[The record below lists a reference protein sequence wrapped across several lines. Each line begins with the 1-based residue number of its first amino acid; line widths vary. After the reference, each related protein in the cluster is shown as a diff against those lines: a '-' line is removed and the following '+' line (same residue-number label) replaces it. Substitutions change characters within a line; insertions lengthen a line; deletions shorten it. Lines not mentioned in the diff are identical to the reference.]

1 MNVNRLQSSVYA
13 AMSKPPAEVSC
24 LSSEAMMAY
33 CATRLRDID
42 LGIEAQMAD
51 QITIM
56 NRKKAINTVLTTA
69 RAKGDKPNAEARAKV
84 YDAAEDAASCLPE
97 GDPVRKKLEGLRAKD
112 ERFTDI
118 SDEKL
123 KERWESFKAE
133 LETMT
138 GELGADSE
146 MSMMKL
152 QSIVSQRQ
160 TMVSLITNIMAKMQ
174 HATDQIVANV
184 KS

>member
-1 MNVNRLQSSVYA
+1 M
-13 AMSKPPAEVSC
+13 
-24 LSSEAMMAY
+24 
-33 CATRLRDID
+33 
-42 LGIEAQMAD
+42 
-51 QITIM
+51 
-56 NRKKAINTVLTTA
+56 
-69 RAKGDKPNAEARAKV
+69 
-84 YDAAEDAASCLPE
+84 
-97 GDPVRKKLEGLRAKD
+97 RKKLEGLRAKD
-112 ERFTDI
+112 DRFTDI
-118 SDEKL
+118 SDEKR